1 MGTFELEKLPKD
13 LVHVRS
19 QFEAWRR
26 QRKAGGRIP
35 QSLWTLA
42 VRLVRTHGISRT
54 AALLGVNDDRLK
66 KQTEVAAS
74 ALASSGRPTFVELP
88 SPVVVGK
95 QCMFELVNGAEA
107 SMRVQLVGY
116 DTADIETIARSF
128 WNAK

>member
-1 MGTFELEKLPKD
+1 MSTFELEKLPKD

-35 QSLWTLA
+35 QSLWALA
-42 VRLVRTHGISRT
+42 VRLARTHGISRT
-54 AALLGVNDDRLK
+54 AAVLGVNDDRLK
-66 KQTEVAAS
+66 KQTEMAAS
-74 ALASSGRPTFVELP
+74 TLPSSGRPTFVELP
-88 SPVVVGK
+88 SPVMVGK
-95 QCMFELVNGAEA
+95 QCLFELVNRAGA
-107 SMRVQLVGY
+107 SMCVQLVGY